1 MKLRSLNDN
10 QDGSLI
16 SFIIPI
22 TIAFFLVLIF
32 HLLAKVGVGIPS
44 ILLEPVFDLW
54 IVFVGI
60 LIAVCVF
67 MRQFFVLF
75 LTVLISFVVT
85 VMIYV
90 MYVIE

>member
-1 MKLRSLNDN
+1 MNLRKLNGNDEA
-10 QDGSLI
+10 GMI

-22 TIAFFLVLIF
+22 SAMFGLVLLL
-32 HLLAKVGVGIPS
+32 HLFAKVGVGIPP

-54 IVFVGI
+54 LVFVGI

-75 LTVLISFVVT
+75 LTVIISFVIT
-85 VMIYV
+85 VIIYV